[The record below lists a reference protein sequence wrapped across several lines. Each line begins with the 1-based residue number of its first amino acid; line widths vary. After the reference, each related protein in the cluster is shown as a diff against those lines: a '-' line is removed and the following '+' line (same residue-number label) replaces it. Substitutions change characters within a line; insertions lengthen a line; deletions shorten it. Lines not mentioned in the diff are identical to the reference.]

1 MTSPEIL
8 HIPYLLPKFTSPQI
22 MRQTLTTTLLLSL
35 LTTTLHALSIYGLQ
49 CEHKTNPIGIDAQEP
64 RLSWKLRGD
73 DPGLMQ
79 AAYAIQVATGPD
91 FGKGNLIWD
100 TGKITSGTSVLLPYE
115 GKALASGQR
124 YYWRVKVWS
133 NQGKVSDWSAPAF
146 WEMGLLRADDWQ
158 AKWIE
163 PVQVEEKDGPAYLL
177 RKAFQL
183 KGKIARARAYVSA
196 RGLYEFF
203 LNGQQVGDQV
213 FTPGWT
219 AYDDHIQ
226 YQVYDVTDL
235 LVRGDNAVGLH
246 LGDGWFR
253 GAMGWM
259 DNWGLYG
266 KRVGAIAQ
274 IEVTYEN
281 GLQEVVTTD
290 GSWKA
295 TSEGPIRMNSIYNG
309 ETYDARMEPTG
320 WSRPGFDDQNWQP
333 VTVAGHSKSYL
344 IGAVSMPVQQVEEL
358 APDTIFRTPSGTLV
372 ADFGQNLVGWV
383 RLKVAGKAGTTVTI
397 RHAEVLDKEGEFYT
411 ANLRAAKATLTYTL
425 KGGATEVYEPSFT
438 FMGFRYI
445 AVEGFPGELKPENV
459 TAVVIHSAMEPTGT
473 FECSDPL
480 INQLQHN
487 IVWGQKGNFLDV
499 PTDCPQR
506 DERLGWTGDAQA
518 FCRTAAFNM
527 DVAAFFT
534 KWLKDLHADQLE
546 NGGVPF
552 VIPDV
557 LRNNGVSAGWGD
569 AATIIPWDL
578 YQVYGDTSLL
588 SAQYPSMKAYVEYI
602 REQAGDALMW
612 KGGSVFGD
620 WLFYKPHGNNH
631 TAPDGYTDPD
641 MIATMFFAHSAH
653 LLSQAAGVLGKT
665 EEEMEYRAVYEAVKA
680 IFQKA
685 YVTPSGRIASDSQ
698 TAYVLAL
705 QFGLLPE
712 PLRAKAAAHLVDD
725 IRRRKNHL
733 STGFLGTPYLCHVLS
748 DHGYT
753 EVAYDLLL
761 QKSYPSWLYPVTMGA
776 TTIWER
782 WDGQR
787 PDSTFQ
793 DVGMNSFNHYA
804 YGAIGDWMYRVVAGI
819 ELLEPG
825 YRKIRIQPQPD
836 ARLGY
841 AKASLDSPY
850 GSIASGWSLKAGEL
864 VLNVAIPSNT
874 TAVIEL
880 PNANL
885 SAVEAD
891 GGPLLSHSD
900 FSNVQQVNEAVTFEA
915 VPGAYEF
922 RYRYE

>member
-1 MTSPEIL
+1 
-8 HIPYLLPKFTSPQI
+8 
-22 MRQTLTTTLLLSL
+22 MRQTLTTTTLLLSL
-35 LTTTLHALSIYGLQ
+35 LTTTLHALSIYDMR
-49 CEHKTNPIGIDAQEP
+49 CEHKANPIGIDAPKP
-64 RLSWKLRGD
+64 RLSWKLKGG

-79 AAYAIQVATGPD
+79 EAYAIQVATDPD
-91 FGKGNLIWD
+91 FRKGNLVWD
-100 TGKITSGTSVLLPYE
+100 TGKITSGASVLLPYE

-124 YYWRVKVWS
+124 YYWRVKVWGK
-133 NQGKVSDWSAPAF
+133 QGEVSDWSAPAF
-146 WEMGLLRADDWQ
+146 WEMGLLSANDWQ
-158 AKWIE
+158 ADWIE

-235 LVRGDNAVGLH
+235 LRRGDNAAGLQ

-281 GLQEVVTTD
+281 GRQEVVITD
-290 GSWKA
+290 GSWTG

-320 WSRPGFDDQNWQP
+320 WSQPGFDDQNWQP
-333 VTVAGHSKSYL
+333 VTVAGHSKSNL
-344 IGAVSMPVQQVEEL
+344 IGAVSVPVQKVEER

-425 KGGATEVYEPSFT
+425 RGGATEVYEPSFT

-445 AVEGFPGELKPENV
+445 AVEGFPGALQPENV
-459 TAVVIHSAMEPTGT
+459 TAVVIHSAMKPTGT
-473 FECSDPL
+473 FECSDTL

-534 KWLKDLHADQLE
+534 KWLQDLHADQLE

-578 YQVYGDTSLL
+578 YQVYGDTGLL
-588 SAQYPSMKAYVEYI
+588 AAQYPSMKAYVEYI
-602 REQAGDALMW
+602 REQAGDSLIW

-653 LLSQAAGVLGKT
+653 LLSQAAGVLGKQ
-665 EEEMEYRAVYEAVKA
+665 EDEMEYKAVYEAVKE
-680 IFQKA
+680 IFQKE

-725 IRRRKNHL
+725 IRRRENHL

-753 EVAYDLLL
+753 DVAYDLLL

-793 DVGMNSFNHYA
+793 DTGMNSFNHYA

-825 YRKIRIQPQPD
+825 YKKIRIQPQPD

-841 AKASLDSPY
+841 AKASLDCPY
-850 GSIASGWSLKAGEL
+850 GRIASGWSLNEGEL
-864 VLNVAIPSNT
+864 VLNVAVPPNT

-880 PNANL
+880 PGANL

-891 GGPLLSHSD
+891 GGSLLSHPD
-900 FSNVQQVNEAVTFEA
+900 FANAQQVKGMVTFEA